1 MKKTIYI
8 INTILFM
15 GICLLITTT
24 TPKLTS
30 NEVESNI
37 TYVNS
42 TVVMSATKTIN
53 DKTKPEEAVVT
64 PVEEHQEEKEEKPVD
79 ETPKPIAEKTTP
91 EPVKEEVKEEPKQE
105 ETPKKDD
112 SYQETGSGTMSGYSA
127 EKSNTYTKYHHNVKE
142 SITYNDSTFGPV
154 RIIAAGYEFPAGTVI
169 EIKTKGKLGTF
180 KAIVLD
186 RGGAVGI
193 GKVHTFD
200 LLYEKEDE
208 AYANGVKKITYQVLR
223 KGY

>member
-1 MKKTIYI
+1 M
-8 INTILFM
+8 
-15 GICLLITTT
+15 
-24 TPKLTS
+24 
-30 NEVESNI
+30 
-37 TYVNS
+37 
-42 TVVMSATKTIN
+42 
-53 DKTKPEEAVVT
+53 
-64 PVEEHQEEKEEKPVD
+64 
-79 ETPKPIAEKTTP
+79 
-91 EPVKEEVKEEPKQE
+91 KEEVKEEPKQE